1 MQPIAIIPARLQS
14 TRLPRKLLRTID
26 GKSLLEYVWRRVKQA
41 KSIGRVIVACD
52 HEELKRCVEFFGG
65 EAILTSV
72 HHESGTERIA
82 EVAEQLACDIVVNVQ
97 GDEPLIHPE
106 TVDQVVRG
114 LELDES
120 CAMATACVVKSDP
133 EGYRNPNVVKVTK
146 DKRGRALYFSRSPIP
161 CDRNG
166 TAQNYLKHLGIYAY
180 RRGFLLQFPALA
192 PSALERRE
200 KLEQLR
206 ALENGYQIK
215 VIETIHDSIGV
226 DTEED
231 FELVNSVILRS

>member
-1 MQPIAIIPARLQS
+1 MTIEVPEHQVDGLTRVLSRTALRTPLLQRRLQI
-14 TRLPRKLLRTID
+14 LDGLLD
-26 GKSLLEYVWRRVKQA
+26 VAELDCLL
-41 KSIGRVIVACD
+41 
-52 HEELKRCVEFFGG
+52 RCVEAG
-65 EAILTSV
+65 AL
-72 HHESGTERIA
+72 
-82 EVAEQLACDIVVNVQ
+82 
-97 GDEPLIHPE
+97 
-106 TVDQVVRG
+106 VRG

-215 VIETIHDSIGV
+215 VIETIHDSVGV